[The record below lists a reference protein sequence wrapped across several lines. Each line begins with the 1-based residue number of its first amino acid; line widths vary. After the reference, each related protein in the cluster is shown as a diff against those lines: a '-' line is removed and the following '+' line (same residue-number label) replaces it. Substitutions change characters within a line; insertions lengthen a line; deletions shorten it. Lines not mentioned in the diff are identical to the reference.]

1 MVHCR
6 VDTEGCLVGVIAAIC
21 ISDAKGEP
29 KRPVPEVDV
38 VAGHGIQ
45 GDAHA
50 GPWHRQVSLLA
61 DETVD
66 LMRGKGLLL
75 NPGAFGENLLT
86 RGIDLD
92 VATVGST
99 IRVGDAVLLEVTQR
113 GKNCHE
119 PCAIGRRL
127 GTCVMPSH
135 GIFAQVLEGGRIR
148 ANDVINYDTLVV

>member
-1 MVHCR
+1 M
-6 VDTEGCLVGVIAAIC
+6 GVIAAIC
-21 ISDAKGEP
+21 ISAAKGEP
-29 KRPVPEVDV
+29 KQPVPEAEV
-38 VAGHGIQ
+38 VAGHGIE

-66 LMRGKGLLL
+66 LMRGRGFS
-75 NPGAFGENLLT
+75 PGPGDFGENLLT

-99 IRVGDAVLLEVTQR
+99 IRVGDSVLLEVTQL
-113 GKNCHE
+113 GKECHE

-127 GTCVMPSH
+127 GTCIMPSH
-135 GIFAQVLEGGRIR
+135 GIFTRVLEGGRIR
-148 ANDVINYDTLVV
+148 ANDVIIYDTLIV